1 MDGKTL
7 MLKVVGSKGSRAF
20 RVIWA
25 LEEMGLDYELSE
37 DRPWSEPVRKLNPLG
52 QVPILID
59 GDAVLTDSLAILQ
72 YLADRESKLTFPVA
86 TPERTEM
93 EARINFVL
101 TEMEAPLWIAAKH
114 SFVLPEDKRHPEV
127 KPVMREEFAR
137 AEEKF
142 VTLLGRSPFLAG
154 DTFTIADI
162 IAGHTASWAINAKFG
177 HRTRALAD
185 YLARMKA
192 RPGWIATGRD

>member
-1 MDGKTL
+1 M
-7 MLKVVGSKGSRAF
+7 
-20 RVIWA
+20 
-25 LEEMGLDYELSE
+25 
-37 DRPWSEPVRKLNPLG
+37 
-52 QVPILID
+52 PILID